1 MTLHLDLLTAEC
13 GNIFVT
19 GEVALPKEQLVTER
33 RVAAQ
38 PSQADTP
45 SEIDAPAGVWGY

>member
-13 GNIFVT
+13 GNIFVV
-19 GEVALPKEQLVTER
+19 GEVALPKEPRVPER
-33 RVAAQ
+33 RVVVQ
-38 PSQADTP
+38 PSQADAP